1 MRRIPSVR
9 FLLLAVLPPFVVF
22 TVSVTGS
29 VARSG
34 MQAVRVM
41 GYEIVNEYPHD
52 PGAYTQGL
60 YFEDGSL
67 FEGTGRYGQSALRQ
81 VELET
86 GRVVRQV
93 DLPSWLFGEGVA
105 ALGGL
110 VYQLTWEARVGFI
123 YDPATFERRGRFSYD
138 TEGWGLTHDGRYLIM
153 SDGSSVLSFRDPQ
166 SFAEVRRVR
175 VFDRSGAIEALNE
188 LEFINGRVWANVWH
202 RDDILQIDPE
212 SGAVVGRIDLTG
224 LLGDDYPLDSEGVL
238 NGIAYDSA
246 GDRIFVTGKLWPRIF
261 EIRVVPQR

>member
-1 MRRIPSVR
+1 MRRIPSVHL
-9 FLLLAVLPPFVVF
+9 LLLAALPLVVVF

-29 VARSG
+29 VARSRV
-34 MQAVRVM
+34 QAVTAM
-41 GYEIVNEYPHD
+41 GYEIVNDYPHD

-60 YFEDGSL
+60 YFEDGFL
-67 FEGTGRYGQSALRQ
+67 FEGTGRYGQSALRK

-86 GRVVRQV
+86 GRVVQQV

-110 VYQLTWEARVGFI
+110 IYQLTWEARVGFI
-123 YDPATFERRGRFSYD
+123 YDRATFERRGQFSYE
-138 TEGWGLTHDGRYLIM
+138 TEGWGLTHDDRHLIM
-153 SDGSSVLSFRDPQ
+153 SDGSSFLSFRDPQ

-175 VFDRSGAIEALNE
+175 VFDRSGAIEELNE
-188 LEFINGRVWANVWH
+188 LEFIHGHIWANVWH

-224 LLGDDYPLDSEGVL
+224 LLGDDHPLDREGVL

-246 GDRIFVTGKLWPRIF
+246 GDRVFVTGKLWPRIF